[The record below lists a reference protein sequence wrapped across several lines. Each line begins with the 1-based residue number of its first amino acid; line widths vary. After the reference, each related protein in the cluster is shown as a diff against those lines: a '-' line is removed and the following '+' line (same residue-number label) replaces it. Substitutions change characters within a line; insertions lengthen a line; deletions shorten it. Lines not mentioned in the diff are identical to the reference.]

1 MLMLQSPSF
10 VINSHDVPWPRYRM
24 WETFDAPPGMNTE
37 GAVKEIVRANRLALE
52 YEQSPLR
59 NVVINCHGADDG
71 GALYIGGED
80 EQYWPS
86 RINDDRVHPFSW
98 LKTHRNIG
106 TIWLVACKAAY
117 GHFGKKLCQAI
128 ATLSGCQVVAA
139 DEDQEV
145 GIWGGFRII
154 QAGGRG
160 QIDEFEGTVYS
171 FTPGAPMRE
180 IDPHEDIYTILE

>member
-1 MLMLQSPSF
+1 MLMLQSPSLA
-10 VINSHDVPWPRYRM
+10 INSHDVPWPPYRM
-24 WETFDAPPGMNTE
+24 WETVNAPPGMNTE
-37 GAVKEIVRANRLALE
+37 GCVREIIRVNRLALE
-52 YEQSPLR
+52 HERKPLQ

-86 RINDDRVHPFSW
+86 RINDDRVHPFAW
-98 LKTHRNIG
+98 LKSRNIG

-139 DEDQEV
+139 DEDQDV
-145 GIWGGFRII
+145 GIWGTFRIV
-154 QAGGRG
+154 QGGGRG
-160 QIDEFEGTVYS
+160 QIDEFEGKVYL
-171 FTPGAPMRE
+171 FPPAGVMRE
-180 IDPHEDIYTILE
+180 IDPHEAIYTILE